1 MQELPAERLEQLVRR
16 AALGDADAW
25 RDLLAAFAPRVFALL
40 LARCRDP
47 ELAEEITQSV
57 FVSVAEKLS
66 AYRDLGRFRS
76 WIFQIA
82 MNRLRDE
89 IRRRGRHAKAAGGAD
104 ELDEFAGAAPLGYQD
119 ASPEA
124 LKALSVALG
133 ALNEAERQVVHLRHV
148 AGMSY
153 QEIADL
159 HGEPLGTLLARH
171 HRAIAKLRHTL
182 EESGI
187 TLEDLQ

>member
-1 MQELPAERLEQLVRR
+1 MQDLPADRLEQLVRR
-16 AALGDADAW
+16 AVQGDGEAW
-25 RDLLAAFAPRVFALL
+25 RGLMTAFAPRVYALL
-40 LARCRDP
+40 VARCRDP
-47 ELAEEITQSV
+47 DLAEEITQAV
-57 FVSVAEKLS
+57 FVTVAEKL
-66 AYRDLGRFRS
+66 AGYRDLGRFRS
-76 WIFQIA
+76 WVFQIA

-89 IRRRGRHAKAAGGAD
+89 VRRRGRHAKAAGGAED
-104 ELDEFAGAAPLGYQD
+104 LDMLSGAATLGYQD

-124 LKALSVALG
+124 LRALSVALG

-148 AGMSY
+148 ADMSY

-171 HRAIAKLRHTL
+171 HRAMAKLRQAL

>member
-1 MQELPAERLEQLVRR
+1 VQELPAERLELLVRR
-16 AALGDADAW
+16 AGQGDAGAW
-25 RDLLAAFAPRVFALL
+25 RELVGAFAPRVFALL

-47 ELAEEITQSV
+47 DLAEEITQAV
-57 FVSVAEKLS
+57 FVTIAEKL
-66 AYRDLGRFRS
+66 AGYRDLGRFRS
-76 WIFQIA
+76 WVFQIA

-89 IRRRGRHAKAAGGAD
+89 VRRRGRHAKAAGGTED
-104 ELDEFAGAAPLGYQD
+104 LELLGGTATLGYQD

-124 LKALSVALG
+124 LRALG
-133 ALNEAERQVVHLRHV
+133 AALATLNEAERQVVHLRHL

-153 QEIADL
+153 QAIADL
-159 HGEPLGTLLARH
+159 HGEPVGTLLARH
-171 HRAIAKLRHTL
+171 HRAMAKLRQTL